1 MAGLGYR
8 KIRSRLCKT
17 PGFIIL
23 SLDSQQL
30 MRSTY
35 EKIDIAVPAA
45 LTAIVRVFEARGK
58 KCFLVGG
65 AVRDTFLGRA
75 VREYDLATDA
85 HPNEVMR
92 MFPRTAPTGIDHG
105 TVLVIDGGMEVEVT
119 TFRAD
124 GTYTDG
130 RHPDE
135 IRFAAT
141 IEEDVSRRDF
151 TVNALAYDLA
161 TRDFIDLFGGIQDLQ
176 RRTIRTVGDP
186 NERFA
191 EDGLRIMRAVRF
203 ASELHFIIED
213 ETFAAIRGALGV
225 FEKVSSERIREELNR
240 ILASDDPFSG
250 IELMRKSGMLS
261 IVLPELEEGYGVA
274 QNRFHAYDVYYHNLN
289 SCRSV
294 PMGKNPEE
302 TRLIRLAALLHDI
315 AKPRTQKKIDK
326 QEELVY
332 YNHEIVGASMAR
344 RIMKRLKYSRAETDF
359 VEHLIRN
366 HMFYYQDEWT
376 DAAVRR
382 FMNKVG
388 LEHIRSLL
396 TLREADRLG
405 NGKRKRGES
414 AAIPKLLKR
423 IDKIIEEAN
432 AITVKDLV
440 VNGNDIMTI
449 FALPPGPIIGVILDH
464 CLELILDEPSLNDRE
479 ILLKKVKEYLDALS
493 PDERERMMR
502 RR

>member
-1 MAGLGYR
+1 MQ
-8 KIRSRLCKT
+8 T
-17 PGFIIL
+17 
-23 SLDSQQL
+23 
-30 MRSTY
+30 TY

-45 LTAIVRVFEARGK
+45 LTGIARVFDSHGK
-58 KCFLVGG
+58 KCYLVGG
-65 AVRDTFLGRA
+65 AVRDTFLGRP
-75 VREYDLATDA
+75 VSEYDVATDA
-85 HPNEVMR
+85 RPDEVMR

-105 TVLVIDGGMEVEVT
+105 TVLVIEGGMEVEVT

-124 GTYTDG
+124 GKYTDG
-130 RHPDE
+130 RHPDD
-135 IRFAAT
+135 IRFASS

-151 TVNALAYDLA
+151 TVNALAFDLI
-161 TRDFIDLFGGIQDLQ
+161 TRDFIDLFGGIQDL
-176 RRTIRTVGDP
+176 RRHVIRTVGDP
-186 NERFA
+186 HERFG
-191 EDGLRIMRAVRF
+191 EDGLRIMRAIRF
-203 ASELHFIIED
+203 ASVLHFVIEE
-213 ETFAAIRGALGV
+213 ETFAAIGGALAV
-225 FEKVSSERIREELNR
+225 FSKVAAERIREELNR
-240 ILASDDPFSG
+240 ILESDDPFSG
-250 IELMRKSGMLS
+250 IELMRKSGILKL
-261 IVLPELEEGYGVA
+261 VLPELEEGYGVR

-289 SCRSV
+289 SCKAV
-294 PMGKNPEE
+294 PTGKPEE

-332 YNHEIVGASMAR
+332 YNHEIVGAAMAR
-344 RIMKRLKYSRAETDF
+344 RIMKRLKYSRAETEF

-396 TLREADRLG
+396 TLREADRIG

-414 AAIPKLLKR
+414 GAIPKLLRR
-423 IDKIIEEAN
+423 IDIIIEEAN

-440 VNGNDIMTI
+440 INGTDIMTL
-449 FALPPGPIIGVILDH
+449 FALPPGPIVGKILDH
-464 CLELILDEPSLNDRE
+464 CLELILDEPKLNERE
-479 ILLKKVKEYLDALS
+479 ALLAEVRKYLDSLS
-493 PDERERMMR
+493 PEERERMMR